1 MIHLCD
7 YGFCGDD
14 DDDGNGYDDGDEDDD
29 DHHHRHNHDDNYDYS
44 GNDYCDDGFCG
55 DDDDDDKTLMM
66 TLPKPFWSLI
76 FSSRTILIAI
86 ANLKKGLIFENSYV
100 AAADDDGIDD
110 NGDVDDETNLFKS
123 EARPFSS
130 TTAFTLPSTW
140 ILAPSSSHHHHHPL
154 APSHHQ

>member
-14 DDDGNGYDDGDEDDD
+14 DDDGNGYDDGD
-29 DHHHRHNHDDNYDYS
+29 
-44 GNDYCDDGFCG
+44 
-55 DDDDDDKTLMM
+55 KTLMM
-66 TLPKPFWSLI
+66 TLVPKPFWSLI
-76 FSSRTILIAI
+76 FSSRAILIAI

-130 TTAFTLPSTW
+130 TTAFALPSTW